1 MVETFTPAGCGGRRR
16 QVAAVLLFALGAI
29 GAAAALGA
37 VLGAFGTTL
46 PTMWAIGIAAAL
58 AVLGA
63 LREAGVVRVPLPD
76 LRRQVPEPWR
86 REKPLAAWS
95 TGYGLILGSGFGTF
109 QPVATFWVVCA
120 GAMALGR
127 PAVAA
132 LCLAPFG
139 LGRALMVAFPGDD
152 PLRRLAG
159 AHRMVRPANA
169 VALGAAALLLLPSL
183 ASSADS
189 ALPTGQRDPSVSRNV
204 IAYTDAKDGA
214 TNVVVLAKSAPP
226 VVFPGG
232 RLPSL
237 SGDALA
243 YVDDAGIRIVLWR
256 TGQEVRRITGRVDKP
271 ALSGPR
277 VAYVETIGARKRL
290 LVLNLTTN
298 VVRIIARV
306 GPAIDL
312 GRPALMGQLI
322 AWHESA
328 GFGSQVYLRSLAGG
342 PTRAIVRASRSG
354 LHANP
359 ALTPGYIAWIE
370 SRAERSSV
378 LIRKLPN
385 GIIRRVATTSGPTFH
400 YWNTTIE
407 TGRVWV
413 TRWTLGAN
421 RSQVLAYRWAR

>member
-16 QVAAVLLFALGAI
+16 QAAAVLLFSVGAI
-29 GAAAALGA
+29 GAAAGLGA
-37 VLGAFGTTL
+37 ILGASGSSL
-46 PTMWAIGIAAAL
+46 PTAWAVGVAMSL

-63 LREAGVVRVPLPD
+63 LREAGVLRIPLPD

-86 REKPLAAWS
+86 REKPLAVWS

-120 GAMALGR
+120 GAIALGR
-127 PAVAA
+127 PLVAA

-139 LGRALMVAFPGDD
+139 LGRALMAAFPGDD

-159 AHRMVRPANA
+159 AHRGLRPVNA
-169 VALGAAALLLLPSL
+169 AVLAAAALLLLPSM
-183 ASSADS
+183 SSGAPS
-189 ALPTGQRDPSVSRNV
+189 ALSTGQRDPSVSRNV
-204 IAYTDAKDGA
+204 IAYTDASDGA
-214 TNVVVLAKSAPP
+214 TNVVVLARGAPP

-237 SGDALA
+237 NGDVLA
-243 YVDDAGIRIVLWR
+243 YVDDAGIRVVLWR
-256 TGQEVRRITGRVDKP
+256 TGQEVGRVTGQVDKP

-277 VAYVETIGARKRL
+277 LAYVETIGARKRL
-290 LVLNLTTN
+290 LVRNRTTN

-306 GPAIDL
+306 GPAVDL

-328 GFGSQVYLRSLAGG
+328 GNSNHVFLRSLTGGRARIIAGG
-342 PTRAIVRASRSG
+342 SRSA

-359 ALTPGYIAWIE
+359 ALSPGYIAWVE

-378 LIRKLPN
+378 LMRRLPN
-385 GIIRRVATTSGPTFH
+385 GAVRHVASTRGPTFH

-407 TGRVWV
+407 AGRVWV
-413 TRWTLGAN
+413 TRWGLGSN
-421 RSQVLAYRWAR
+421 RSRVLAYRWAR